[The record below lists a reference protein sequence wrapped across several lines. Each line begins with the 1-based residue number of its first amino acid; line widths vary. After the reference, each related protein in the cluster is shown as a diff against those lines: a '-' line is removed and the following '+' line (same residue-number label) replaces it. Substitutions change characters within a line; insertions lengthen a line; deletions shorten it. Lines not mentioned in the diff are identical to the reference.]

1 MPATGLP
8 SLSECQSKNDF
19 TNEKQIKNM
28 KSKVYQNLKRYPE
41 MTIKLLEKY

>member
-8 SLSECQSKNDF
+8 SLKLNANLKTGF

-28 KSKVYQNLKRYPE
+28 KSKVY
-41 MTIKLLEKY
+41 IKT